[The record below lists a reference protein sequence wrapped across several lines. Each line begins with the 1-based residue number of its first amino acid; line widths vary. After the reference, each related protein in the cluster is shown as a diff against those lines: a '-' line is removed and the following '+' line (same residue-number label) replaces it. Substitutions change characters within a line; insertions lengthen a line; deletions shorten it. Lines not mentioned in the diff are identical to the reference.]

1 MKRHEPAVTPWP
13 PGSRAPHNLPAPLTS
28 LVGRQPELDQIA
40 ALLARDRLVTLVG
53 AAGIGKTRLGV
64 HSAAAALDDH
74 PDGAWFVDLSLVTQ
88 PHLVIHAV
96 ASALGVRER
105 AGETLLQTVDTFVAG
120 KVLLLV
126 LDNCEHLTHACAE
139 LVCRLQR
146 ATSDLH
152 VLATSRKELGVV
164 GEVAWVVPP
173 LAPPAGESPEEV
185 ASNDAAR
192 LFVARAGED
201 LEVTGVIAAAIA
213 RICRRLDGIPLAIEL
228 AAGRVGELTP
238 QEIETNLEHRFHL
251 LTTDREDVSER
262 QRSFHATLEWSHDLL
277 SEPERVLLRRLATFA
292 GPFTVNEADRVCS
305 LDRVGGDGVAGV
317 VARLARMSLLA
328 RRAGGDH
335 VRYRMHESVRHFA
348 LEKLEAAGEH
358 GEVRRGHARWC
369 IAMAERADSDP
380 AGQEQAECMV
390 ELADARSELRGAL
403 AWTVDHE
410 PVLALA
416 LAGSLTRFWVACGEL
431 DEGRAW
437 LERALAAGGDASG
450 ARAKALW
457 GSGLVSCLLGDFGA
471 VGPALGE
478 GMALARGAGDGAVLA
493 RLLNLVGVTRIF
505 TDPPGALE
513 VLAETIVLSRRHDE
527 TTTLVSAL
535 AMQGFARA
543 LCGDLDAAAESLQ
556 ECLDDGSGF
565 GDSQPLVMGLV
576 GMGHVRL
583 HQGDTAGARTC
594 LDEGLAMAR
603 RVHNPIWVALAL
615 GYQADLEAAFGS
627 HHQARR
633 LAGEAVEVARL
644 TGALPVIGLCL
655 AMAGNVELAAGN
667 PASSLPLFDE
677 ALQRV
682 TGERGGVRSRAL
694 VGRGRALVDLGDPE
708 AALALLQEAV
718 ALAEDVRNR
727 IAAAAALHELGRCA
741 ARLGD
746 HGSALERYRASLTA
760 NSLAGHRMAV
770 PGSLEAIA
778 CETAHVGDVIR
789 ALRLAAAADA
799 IRARTGMARSGEDEV
814 NYETVAALA
823 DKVLE
828 PDVQAAA
835 IDAGGQLTAEQ
846 LVPYACARPMSL
858 SIYAGGRGRIVRS

>member
-1 MKRHEPAVTPWP
+1 
-13 PGSRAPHNLPAPLTS
+13 
-28 LVGRQPELDQIA
+28 
-40 ALLARDRLVTLVG
+40 
-53 AAGIGKTRLGV
+53 
-64 HSAAAALDDH
+64 
-74 PDGAWFVDLSLVTQ
+74 
-88 PHLVIHAV
+88 
-96 ASALGVRER
+96 
-105 AGETLLQTVDTFVAG
+105 
-120 KVLLLV
+120 
-126 LDNCEHLTHACAE
+126 
-139 LVCRLQR
+139 
-146 ATSDLH
+146 
-152 VLATSRKELGVV
+152 
-164 GEVAWVVPP
+164 
-173 LAPPAGESPEEV
+173 
-185 ASNDAAR
+185 
-192 LFVARAGED
+192 
-201 LEVTGVIAAAIA
+201 
-213 RICRRLDGIPLAIEL
+213 
-228 AAGRVGELTP
+228 
-238 QEIETNLEHRFHL
+238 
-251 LTTDREDVSER
+251 
-262 QRSFHATLEWSHDLL
+262 
-277 SEPERVLLRRLATFA
+277 
-292 GPFTVNEADRVCS
+292 
-305 LDRVGGDGVAGV
+305 
-317 VARLARMSLLA
+317 
-328 RRAGGDH
+328 
-335 VRYRMHESVRHFA
+335 
-348 LEKLEAAGEH
+348 
-358 GEVRRGHARWC
+358 
-369 IAMAERADSDP
+369 
-380 AGQEQAECMV
+380 
-390 ELADARSELRGAL
+390 
-403 AWTVDHE
+403 
-410 PVLALA
+410 
-416 LAGSLTRFWVACGEL
+416 
-431 DEGRAW
+431 
-437 LERALAAGGDASG
+437 
-450 ARAKALW
+450 
-457 GSGLVSCLLGDFGA
+457 
-471 VGPALGE
+471 
-478 GMALARGAGDGAVLA
+478 MALARGAGDGAVLA

-627 HHQARR
+627 HHRARQ

-644 TGALPVIGLCL
+644 TGGLPVIGLCL

-694 VGRGRALVDLGDPE
+694 VGRGRALVDLGDSE

-718 ALAEDVRNR
+718 TLAEDVRNR

-858 SIYAGGRGRIVRS
+858 SIYAGVVDGSFVRRVRESRDLSQHDLAEISGISQPNISAIENGRRSPSADTLNRLLVACGYELAAVAGERIIHCPLPHAGWFPDDDLPSRLDGDPPDEEPSITPATPMADRVRAVNAVLEAATLGAPRPR